1 MLEVQM
7 LIPVAAN
14 DGAIF
19 SASHHAVFE
28 GEILAAFGGFTLLLT
43 GAVGGW
49 RNADGVTYA
58 DATRLY
64 AIAIV
69 SIADGSKVG
78 ALADFAKA
86 HYAQEAIAIRYLGI
100 FEVL

>member
-1 MLEVQM
+1 MFEVQM

-14 DGAIF
+14 DGTTF
-19 SASHHAVFE
+19 SAAHHTVFE
-28 GEILAAFGGFTLLLT
+28 AEILTAFGGYTLLLA

-49 RNADGVTYA
+49 RNTDGVTYA

-64 AIAIV
+64 VIAVGSIV
-69 SIADGSKVG
+69 DGAKVG
-78 ALADFAKA
+78 TLAAFAKA

-100 FEVL
+100 FEIL